1 MTAKTWAVTAL
12 LLSLGQAPGG
22 QAPGDVPI
30 YNQRSVSVPVDIQ
43 EARRAEVRELLLF
56 ASTDQGR
63 TWQQVASM
71 PPNQPAFT
79 FTAPIDGTYWLRV
92 AAINRQNKQEPDNL
106 YQGHPDQKMIIDTM
120 KPLLRILSPQRQG
133 DEIALAWELR
143 EDNPDWTSF
152 RLEYQP
158 KDGSTLA
165 WTPIQATPGLTGQ
178 ARFRPA
184 TPVTVAVR
192 LSFTDKAG
200 NQAFTLADVPG
211 VAVQTTA
218 FNNPPGGAANAPPPM
233 FPGAPAPV
241 VAAPGSPPT
250 TPLATA
256 APVSAAPTLA
266 PNPSAPLPPVTP
278 PVAAEAPQLPPLP
291 AHAAPLPN
299 AVKTF
304 PQNPPA
310 PNWNPSGAS
319 PEPTRVVASTDN
331 PPPPRQAVADVL
343 AAKRS
348 LPPLQY
354 VSHPEITLEY
364 ELARVGPSGVG
375 SIDLWWTK
383 DDGQNWELYAI
394 DPEGKSGN
402 VANGR
407 HKRTVALDHGEGLY
421 GFTLVVKSRAGLG
434 KAPPRAGDA
443 PEIRVEL
450 DTTPPVAQLYSP
462 APEPGKYNTLQL
474 KWAARDANLTGT
486 PVTLEWAAKRDGPW
500 QAIAPPLAN
509 DGTHAW
515 QLPDGLPVQV
525 YLRLRVR
532 DLAGNES
539 VAVTPEPQLVD
550 LSEPEGRLI
559 NVSVTPR

>member
-1 MTAKTWAVTAL
+1 MAFVA
-12 LLSLGQAPGG
+12 
-22 QAPGDVPI
+22 
-30 YNQRSVSVPVDIQ
+30 QRSVSVPVDIEQ
-43 EARRAEVRELLLF
+43 TRRAEVRELLLF
-56 ASTDQGR
+56 ASSDQGR

-71 PPNQPAFT
+71 PPTQPAFT

-92 AAINRQNKQEPDNL
+92 AAINRQNRQEPDNL
-106 YQGHPDQKMIIDTM
+106 YQGNPDQKMVIDTM
-120 KPLLRILSPQRQG
+120 KPLLRVSGAQRQG
-133 DEIALAWELR
+133 DDIAVAWELK
-143 EDNPDWTSF
+143 EDNPEWTSF

-184 TPVTVAVR
+184 TPVTVAIR

-218 FNNPPGGAANAPPPM
+218 FNNPGGGAGTPPPM

-241 VAAPGSPPT
+241 ASAPVASAPNSVPMSPP
-250 TPLATA
+250 AVA
-256 APVSAAPTLA
+256 APVSVAPTLA
-266 PNPSAPLPPVTP
+266 PGALLPPVNP
-278 PVAAEAPQLPPLP
+278 PVAAETPLPPLP
-291 AHAAPLPN
+291 ATPAPAP
-299 AVKTF
+299 KTF

-310 PNWNPSGAS
+310 PNWNPSGAA
-319 PEPTRVVASTDN
+319 PETGRVVASTDS
-331 PPPPRQAVADVL
+331 PPPPRGAVADVL
-343 AAKRS
+343 TGKRS

-354 VSHPEITLEY
+354 VNHPEITLEY

-383 DDGQNWELYAI
+383 DDGQTWELYAI
-394 DPEGKSGN
+394 DPEGKSGT
-402 VANGR
+402 VSNGR

-434 KAPPRAGDA
+434 KPPPRPGDA

-474 KWAARDANLTGT
+474 KWVARDTNLTGT
-486 PVTLEWAAKRDGPW
+486 PVSLEWAAKRDGPW

-539 VAVTPEPQLVD
+539 LAVTPEPQLVD